1 MNYWTITCTDWFW
14 TTWYIP
20 LISYF
25 VGFRWWGVV
34 TVVDIVEN
42 RITSEQGVGGDI
54 MADQEIER
62 ETLGNAQPE
71 NVFNTHRVIMD
82 PKWGEDEDS
91 PGNQDEIEEQT
102 KPGTKPVRENAV
114 KRKIRSVR
122 SSINE
127 RKTLQSELIDFP
139 TILDEKEEQVF
150 TALNNYRVY
159 LVSLSFK
166 AHKVDHEIWEL
177 YERLQIQTAKVRRE
191 TKLRLINFMSNAT
204 LRQRW
209 QAWKEV
215 ITEHDRLL
223 DKVSNAP
230 NSHDFYNKMLTF
242 QEIRHKERLT
252 LEQSKKKIAEARSS
266 LEIAIKEIDNLH
278 RSGDEIT
285 YGSKILTL
293 NEAQINWNQRLQ
305 EFYQVDK
312 YHIVR
317 VDEILPRIKKLE
329 SAIRDAPV
337 LARWVRTIED
347 QYSRLASL
355 HDILESYGKSIIPQK
370 ELART
375 AVILHEKIPQ
385 NWTSGDRDELE
396 RNLNTLEGFISY
408 YQDKVEAEIATAERR
423 RPGLTRALTM
433 PYQEQSSNLGD
444 IILVAQSLVGA
455 IDARDRFMRNHSRKV
470 TQISLEIGRRM
481 GKNESELEYLELAAL
496 LHDVGKLSI
505 PEVILTKTDPL
516 TQDDWKIIQKHPFYG
531 AQIIKPISPLNAI
544 IPWIY
549 HHQERWDGGGY
560 PERLAKN
567 SIPLEASII
576 AVAEAFTA
584 MITEMPNKSA
594 LTQGEA
600 VQKILEESEKQFNP
614 EVVEVF
620 QDVVKPQPIS

>member
-1 MNYWTITCTDWFW
+1 M
-14 TTWYIP
+14 
-20 LISYF
+20 
-25 VGFRWWGVV
+25 
-34 TVVDIVEN
+34 VEN
-42 RITSEQGVGGDI
+42 IYARDQGAGGSN
-54 MADQEIER
+54 MADQEIEGK
-62 ETLGNAQPE
+62 TLGDAQSE
-71 NVFNTHRVIMD
+71 NVFEAHRVIID
-82 PKWGEDEDS
+82 QEGVADDES
-91 PGNQDEIEEQT
+91 ASNRNKIEQLV
-102 KPGTKPVRENAV
+102 KPSAKPVRENSI
-114 KRKIRSVR
+114 KRKIRSIR
-122 SSINE
+122 SSLDE
-127 RKTLQSELIDFP
+127 RKRLQSELVGFP
-139 TILDEKEEQVF
+139 AVLDEKEEQLF
-150 TALNNYRVY
+150 TALNNYRIY

-166 AHKVDHEIWEL
+166 AHKVDQEIWEF
-177 YERLQIQTAKVRRE
+177 YEQVQTQTANVRRE
-191 TKLRLINFMSNAT
+191 TKLHLVRFMST
-204 LRQRW
+204 TVLRQHW
-209 QAWKEV
+209 QAWKEA
-215 ITEHDRLL
+215 INNHDKLL
-223 DKVSNAP
+223 AMVAKAP

-252 LEQSKKKIAEARSS
+252 LEQSKKKIAEARDS

-305 EFYQVDK
+305 EFYQVEK

-347 QYSRLASL
+347 QYLRLASL

-408 YQDKVEAEIATAERR
+408 YQDKVEAEIAAAERR
-423 RPGLTRALTM
+423 RPGLTRALTI
-433 PYQEQSSNLGD
+433 PSQDHSSNLSD

-470 TQISLEIGRRM
+470 TQISLEIGRRL
-481 GKNESELEYLELAAL
+481 GKNEEELEYLELAAL

-505 PEVILTKTDPL
+505 PEAILTKTDPL
-516 TQDDWKIIQKHPFYG
+516 SEDDWRIIQKHPFYG

-549 HHQERWDGGGY
+549 HHQERWDGMGY
-560 PERLAKN
+560 PDKLAKN

-584 MITEMPNKSA
+584 MTTEMPNKPA

-600 VQKILEESEKQFNP
+600 VQKIAEEAEKQFNP

-620 QDVVKPQPIS
+620 QDVVKPQPMS

>member
-1 MNYWTITCTDWFW
+1 LDK
-14 TTWYIP
+14 
-20 LISYF
+20 
-25 VGFRWWGVV
+25 
-34 TVVDIVEN
+34 VEN
-42 RITSEQGVGGDI
+42 QIAGEQGAGGEH
-54 MADQEIER
+54 MVDQESAR
-62 ETLGNAQPE
+62 NTLGNAQSQDGFEDHQVDMDEELVEEKEHNGSPEPVEGQLQPASEPARE
-71 NVFNTHRVIMD
+71 NVL
-82 PKWGEDEDS
+82 
-91 PGNQDEIEEQT
+91 
-102 KPGTKPVRENAV
+102 

-122 SSINE
+122 SAIDE
-127 RKTLQSELIDFP
+127 RRTLQNELLSFP
-139 TILDEKEEQVF
+139 AILDNKEEQVF

-159 LVSLSFK
+159 LVGLSFK
-166 AHKVDHEIWEL
+166 AHKVDQEIWEF
-177 YERLQIQTAKVRRE
+177 YEHLQAQTAKTRE
-191 TKLRLINFMSNAT
+191 ETRMRMIPFMSNAA
-204 LRQRW
+204 LRQHW

-215 ITEHDRLL
+215 IAGHDRLL
-223 DKVSNAP
+223 EMVSKAP

-252 LEQSKKKIAEARSS
+252 LEQSKRKIAEARSS

-293 NEAQINWNQRLQ
+293 NEAQVNWNQRLQ

-355 HDILESYGKSIIPQK
+355 HDVLESYGKNIIPQK

-433 PYQEQSSNLGD
+433 TPMEQSSNLSD

-470 TQISLEIGRRM
+470 TQIALEIGRRL
-481 GKNESELEYLELAAL
+481 GKNEGELEYLELAAL

-505 PEVILTKTDPL
+505 PEAILTKTDPL
-516 TQDDWKIIQKHPFYG
+516 SQDDWKVIQKHPFYG

-549 HHQERWDGGGY
+549 HHQERWDGMGY
-560 PERLAKN
+560 PDKLAKN

-584 MITEMPNKSA
+584 MTTEMPNKSA

-600 VQKILEESEKQFNP
+600 VQKIVEESEKQFNP

>member
-1 MNYWTITCTDWFW
+1 V
-14 TTWYIP
+14 
-20 LISYF
+20 L
-25 VGFRWWGVV
+25 G
-34 TVVDIVEN
+34 
-42 RITSEQGVGGDI
+42 QGAGGDN
-54 MADQEIER
+54 MADQEIDGKK
-62 ETLGNAQPE
+62 LGDAQSD
-71 NVFNTHRVIMD
+71 NVFEDHRVVMSYEGD
-82 PKWGEDEDS
+82 TDDERAIYDKKID
-91 PGNQDEIEEQT
+91 QQT
-102 KPGTKPVRENAV
+102 KPASKPVKENSI
-114 KRKIRSVR
+114 KRKIRSIR
-122 SSINE
+122 SSLDE
-127 RKTLQSELIDFP
+127 RKRLQSELVNFP
-139 TILDEKEEQVF
+139 AILDEKEEQVF
-150 TALNNYRVY
+150 TALNNYRIY
-159 LVSLSFK
+159 LVGLSFK
-166 AHKVDHEIWEL
+166 AHKVDQEIWEF
-177 YERLQIQTAKVRRE
+177 YGFLQNQTASVRRE
-191 TKLRLINFMSNAT
+191 TKLRMVPFMST
-204 LRQRW
+204 TILRQHW
-209 QAWKEV
+209 QAWMEA
-215 ITEHDRLL
+215 ISNHDKLL
-223 DKVSNAP
+223 DMVTKAP

-252 LEQSKKKIAEARSS
+252 LEQSKKKIAEARDS

-293 NEAQINWNQRLQ
+293 NEAQISWNQRLQ
-305 EFYQVDK
+305 EFYQVEK

-355 HDILESYGKSIIPQK
+355 HDILESYGKNIIPQK

-408 YQDKVEAEIATAERR
+408 YQDKVEAEIAAAERR
-423 RPGLTRALTM
+423 RPGLTRALTL
-433 PYQEQSSNLGD
+433 PYQEQSSNLSD

-470 TQISLEIGRRM
+470 TQLSLEIGRRL
-481 GKNESELEYLELAAL
+481 GKNEEELEYLELAAL

-505 PEVILTKTDPL
+505 PEAILTKTDPL
-516 TQDDWKIIQKHPFYG
+516 SQDEWRVIQKHPFYG
-531 AQIIKPISPLNAI
+531 AQIVKPISSLNAI

-549 HHQERWDGGGY
+549 HHQERWDGMGY
-560 PERLAKN
+560 PDKLAKN
-567 SIPLEASII
+567 TIPLEASII

-584 MITEMPNKSA
+584 MTTEMPQKSA
-594 LTQGEA
+594 MTQGEA
-600 VQKILEESEKQFNP
+600 VQKIIEEAEKQFNP

-620 QDVVKPQPIS
+620 QDVVKPQPMS

>member
-1 MNYWTITCTDWFW
+1 M
-14 TTWYIP
+14 
-20 LISYF
+20 
-25 VGFRWWGVV
+25 
-34 TVVDIVEN
+34 VEN
-42 RITSEQGVGGDI
+42 IYANEQGAGGDN
-54 MADQEIER
+54 MADQEIDGK
-62 ETLGNAQPE
+62 TLGDAQSD
-71 NVFNTHRVIMD
+71 NVFEDHRVVMSYEGD
-82 PKWGEDEDS
+82 ADDERAIYHKKID
-91 PGNQDEIEEQT
+91 QQT
-102 KPGTKPVRENAV
+102 KPASNPVKENSI
-114 KRKIRSVR
+114 KRKIRSIR
-122 SSINE
+122 SSLDE
-127 RKTLQSELIDFP
+127 RKRLQSELVSFP
-139 TILDEKEEQVF
+139 AILDEKEEQVF
-150 TALNNYRVY
+150 TALNNYRIY
-159 LVSLSFK
+159 LVGLSFK
-166 AHKVDHEIWEL
+166 AHKVDQEIWEF
-177 YERLQIQTAKVRRE
+177 YGHLQTQTANVRRE
-191 TKLRLINFMSNAT
+191 TKLRIVPFMSNAV
-204 LRQRW
+204 LRQHW
-209 QAWKEV
+209 QAWMEA
-215 ITEHDRLL
+215 ISNHDKLL
-223 DKVSNAP
+223 DMVAKAP

-252 LEQSKKKIAEARSS
+252 LEQSKKKIAEARDS

-355 HDILESYGKSIIPQK
+355 HDILESYGKNIIPQK

-408 YQDKVEAEIATAERR
+408 YQDKVEAEIAAAERR
-423 RPGLTRALTM
+423 RPGLTRALTL
-433 PYQEQSSNLGD
+433 PYQEQSSNLSD

-470 TQISLEIGRRM
+470 TQISLEIGRRL
-481 GKNESELEYLELAAL
+481 GKNDEELEYLELAAL

-505 PEVILTKTDPL
+505 PEAILTKTDPL
-516 TQDDWKIIQKHPFYG
+516 SQDEWRVIQKHPFYG
-531 AQIIKPISPLNAI
+531 AQIIKPISSLNAI

-549 HHQERWDGGGY
+549 HHQERWDGMGY
-560 PERLAKN
+560 PDKLAKN
-567 SIPLEASII
+567 TIPLEASII

-584 MITEMPNKSA
+584 MTTEMPQKPA
-594 LTQGEA
+594 MTQGEA
-600 VQKILEESEKQFNP
+600 VQKIIEEAEKQFNP

-620 QDVVKPQPIS
+620 QDVVKPQPMS

>member
-1 MNYWTITCTDWFW
+1 MD
-14 TTWYIP
+14 
-20 LISYF
+20 
-25 VGFRWWGVV
+25 
-34 TVVDIVEN
+34 EN
-42 RITSEQGVGGDI
+42 VNTSAPRAGGNT

-62 ETLGNAQPE
+62 KTLGNAQSE
-71 NVFNTHRVIMD
+71 NVFENHRVVMD
-82 PKWGEDEDS
+82 HEQVEEDGS
-91 PGNQDEIEEQT
+91 VSNHNGIESGINTIT
-102 KPGTKPVRENAV
+102 KPDKENAI

-122 SSINE
+122 SSIDE
-127 RKTLQSELIDFP
+127 RKTLQRELISFP
-139 TILDEKEEQVF
+139 AIIDNKEEQVF
-150 TALNNYRVY
+150 AALNNYRIY

-166 AHKVDHEIWEL
+166 AHKVDQEIWEF
-177 YERLQIQTAKVRRE
+177 YDHLQTQTAKVRGE
-191 TKLRLINFMSNAT
+191 TRLRLVPFMSNAA
-204 LRQRW
+204 LRQHW
-209 QAWKEV
+209 QAWKDV
-215 ITEHDRLL
+215 IADHDRLL
-223 DKVSNAP
+223 EIVSNAP

-242 QEIRHKERLT
+242 QEIHHKERLT

-293 NEAQINWNQRLQ
+293 NDAQMNWNQRLQ

-355 HDILESYGKSIIPQK
+355 HDILESYGKNIIPQK

-408 YQDKVEAEIATAERR
+408 YQDKVEAEIAAAERR

-433 PYQEQSSNLGD
+433 THQEQSSNLND

-481 GKNESELEYLELAAL
+481 GKNEGELEYLELAAL

-505 PEVILTKTDPL
+505 PEAILTKTDPL
-516 TQDDWKIIQKHPFYG
+516 SEDEWRVIQKHPFYG

-549 HHQERWDGGGY
+549 HHQERWDGMGY
-560 PERLAKN
+560 PDKLAKD

-584 MITEMPNKSA
+584 MTTEMPNKSA

-600 VQKILEESEKQFNP
+600 IQKILEESEKQFNP

-620 QDVVKPQPIS
+620 QDVVKPQPIT